1 MFKSGVGGSPFTER
15 NFHPHTTRRF
25 IRRTKA
31 IPMKTV
37 NENGVYEPEASEELG
52 KTRPV
57 LRRR

>member
-1 MFKSGVGGSPFTER
+1 MVDFYQ
-15 NFHPHTTRRF
+15 PHFQR
-25 IRRTKA
+25 KA